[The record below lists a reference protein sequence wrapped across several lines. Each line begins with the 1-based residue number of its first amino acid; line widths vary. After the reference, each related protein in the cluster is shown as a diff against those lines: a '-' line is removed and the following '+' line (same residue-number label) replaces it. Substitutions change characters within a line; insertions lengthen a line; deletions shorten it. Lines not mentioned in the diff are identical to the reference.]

1 MKKKYCEEHE
11 VCNAIGA
18 IPSSWSW
25 YEKFHNILRRTPK
38 MTGSVGGIDQS
49 SCLPHPQMV
58 NLNDHPNFIPKTQ
71 PLESLECQTP
81 FFVDSSDH
89 VTPNHTFNQAYDIIS
104 PKTKACNLL
113 GTRGKPNNK
122 VTSKK

>member
-1 MKKKYCEEHE
+1 
-11 VCNAIGA
+11 
-18 IPSSWSW
+18 
-25 YEKFHNILRRTPK
+25 
-38 MTGSVGGIDQS
+38 MTCSVGGTDQG
-49 SCLPHPQMV
+49 SCLPHLQVV

-104 PKTKACNLL
+104 SKTKACNLL